1 MTWPFGRRRLAG
13 PPWEFSDAVIASVC
27 DVAARNLLDQLAG
40 QVRDLRAHVQQLE
53 NLQREHGGRL
63 AEVVYRPGSRF
74 HEIDAA
80 TADVRRTL
88 AALRDKDAAAAGA

>member
-1 MTWPFGRRRLAG
+1 MRWPWARRLVG
-13 PPWEFSDAVIASVC
+13 PPWEFSDKVIASVR
-27 DVAARNLLDQLAG
+27 DVAARNLFDQLAG

-53 NLQREHGGRL
+53 NMQREHGGRL

-80 TADVRRTL
+80 ATDVRRTL
-88 AALRDKDAAAAGA
+88 AALRERDGGGSNG